1 MLLKQKI
8 LIIAACCI
16 GLIGCT
22 TPTPTNPSTQVTE
35 ETRTQ
40 QQQQQQKEELR
51 LIRERERENQRQ
63 IVISNIKQLEQ
74 QANLLSQR
82 MVGRQQNI
90 SNLELQRNQLAADIR
105 NYKSRVEAFMLRHK
119 NAIACM
125 GAVGVSLDENNQYSQ
140 DVKDFASVVGVICG
154 VAVIGNEEFRN
165 EVLSVVDQLTQAD
178 NHTKNLQNNLRTVQ
192 SQLDAENQL
201 IVQEKSQANQLAADI
216 QKLQSQ
222 LGNPSRLDSQ
232 AEI

>member
-1 MLLKQKI
+1 MLVKHKI
-8 LIIAACCI
+8 LTIAAFCI
-16 GLIGCT
+16 GFIGCT

-40 QQQQQQKEELR
+40 QQQQEELR

-82 MVGRQQNI
+82 MVGRQENI

-105 NYKSRVEAFMLRHK
+105 NYKSRVEAFMLRHE

-165 EVLSVVDQLTQAD
+165 EVFSVVDQLTQAD

-192 SQLDAENQL
+192 SQLDTENQQL
-201 IVQEKSQANQLAADI
+201 VQEQSQANQLAADI
-216 QKLQSQ
+216 QRLQSQ
-222 LGNPSRLDSQ
+222 FGNPSRVDGQ

>member
-1 MLLKQKI
+1 MLVEQKI

-16 GLIGCT
+16 GLIGCA

-40 QQQQQQKEELR
+40 QQQQEELK

-63 IVISNIKQLEQ
+63 IVLSNIKQVEQ

-165 EVLSVVDQLTQAD
+165 EVFSVVDQLTQAD
-178 NHTKNLQNNLRTVQ
+178 NNTKNLQNNLRTVQ
-192 SQLDAENQL
+192 SQLDAENQQL
-201 IVQEKSQANQLAADI
+201 VQEQSQANQLAADI
-216 QKLQSQ
+216 QRLQSQ
-222 LGNPSRLDSQ
+222 LGNPSRVDGQ
-232 AEI
+232 TEI